1 MKLKSLTLSLLL
13 GIALSSW
20 AGNTKTTVTQVTSAV
35 EVTADVDYVITN
47 ATPFATSGS
56 VDIKN
61 VEHGVVIIQKI
72 KPSLVLKNWMKYI
85 YINGAPAQD
94 GVNCQVKMYNRGTII
109 MPYAKDIRPLTCYT
123 EADFGGET
131 CNNYTE
137 GSNGGFMKS
146 LNASTLNNNF
156 KSFKLKRGYMVTFA
170 LGLNGW
176 GYSRCFIADAEDLE
190 MNLPANMS
198 GRVSSYRIF
207 KWWDASKAGIHD
219 TSKACNDALN
229 TTSCFDWGQ
238 GNASL
243 LPDVEWVPNHIY
255 EDWPSAATCG
265 GVTGSCHMKTNNEPG
280 NSADDHPQDVET
292 VLNNW
297 QNLMRTGMRLCSE
310 SSHDGS
316 MNHLKTFIEEID
328 KRGWRCD
335 ILDLHCYWTGQ
346 FNNLDW
352 YRSEYGKGRPIW
364 ISEWV
369 YGSSWGNAGIFN
381 NPPDGRDSYST
392 KNQQKNYDYVKPV
405 LDILNSKDYIE
416 RYYYWNS
423 ESDCSKIYKNGQVS
437 ILGKYYA
444 SMETG
449 LAYNKKNEYVPKVVY
464 SAPTD
469 IKGTYA
475 KTSGTY
481 TIAWNDING
490 DMLDSL
496 VVECKRP
503 GKTTYAW
510 VGKVALKDMNAK
522 NGSAYTFTDTP
533 EPGINYY
540 RVAAYPIGLKTAKYS
555 DEVSV
560 TISSAKGSDTFQYGK
575 FSIANNNA
583 VTTNF
588 SETQAAIPAI
598 LMGLMTN
605 TNSNL
610 YPDNC
615 VSMATATPFTQGF
628 SYTPMPWQ
636 NQNKGVTTITKTED
650 ISFMAVAPGSGE
662 FDTLPYVAKTQ
673 AVTGTNKEHEI
684 IFDTPFAEGTVPVV
698 ITEVQNIAARKY
710 PYNVRIW
717 DVTNKGFKA
726 MVKYEE
732 ATGKDAPNSSIT
744 LSYLAV
750 AQGKG
755 TVLSTVESSTLI
767 ESDTIDVEEII
778 ESETDDEITYAIT
791 YTLNN
796 TYRNQ
801 VNKLNIYSQLADAN
815 MYGTSIIGQQVPFIV
830 GDEQIY
836 LDKSAMVFGE
846 LQTFNYHSAAIPII
860 YLYNTCIDKTS
871 ENYGKYTGMNVK
883 RMLDGTSS
891 TTDANTAAYADKL
904 GWVALASQKTY
915 DFKEITEE
923 AHDTRIEPKD
933 LTAIKAAQLGA
944 KAPVKVSV
952 TDRMMKVEAQGAYR
966 VVNAAG
972 AQINEKNTR
981 LAPGLYIV
989 TTAKGSVKVMVK

>member
-47 ATPFATSGS
+47 ATPFVTSGS

-61 VEHGVVIIQKI
+61 VEHGVVIIQKV

-146 LNASTLNNNF
+146 LNANTLNNKI

-170 LGLNGW
+170 LGMSGW
-176 GYSRCFIADAEDLE
+176 GYSRCFIADQEDLE

-381 NPPDGRDSYST
+381 NPPDGRDSYSEA
-392 KNQQKNYDYVKPV
+392 NQQKNYDYVKPV

-423 ESDCSKIYKNGQVS
+423 EADCSKIYKSGQVS
-437 ILGKYYA
+437 KLGKYYA

-469 IKGTYA
+469 LKGTYA
-475 KTSGTY
+475 KTSGTF
-481 TIAWNDING
+481 TLKWNDING

-503 GKTTYAW
+503 GKSTYTW
-510 VGKVALKDMNAK
+510 VGKVAVSDL
-522 NGSAYTFTDTP
+522 NGKSCAYTYTDTP

-540 RVAAYPIGLKTAKYS
+540 RVAAFPIGSKTAKYS
-555 DEVSV
+555 EEVSV
-560 TISSAKGSDTFQYGK
+560 TISSAKGNDAFQYGK
-575 FSIANNNA
+575 FNVANTDP

-588 SETQAAIPAI
+588 SETQAVTPTI
-598 LMGLMTN
+598 LMGLITN
-605 TNSNL
+605 KNSNF
-610 YPDNC
+610 YPGNNI
-615 VSMATATPFTQGF
+615 SMATATPFTQGF
-628 SYTPMPWQ
+628 NYTILPWQ
-636 NQNKGVTTITKTED
+636 NQTKGVTALSKTEE
-650 ISFMAVAPGSGE
+650 ISFMAMAPGSGE
-662 FDTLPYVAKTQ
+662 FDKLPYVAKTQ
-673 AVTGTNKEHEI
+673 TVTGTNKEHEI
-684 IFDTPFAEGTVPVV
+684 TFDTPFAEGTVPVV
-698 ITEVQNIAARKY
+698 IAEVQNIAMRKY
-710 PYNVRIW
+710 AYNVRIW
-717 DVTNKGFKA
+717 DVTNTGFKA
-726 MVKYEE
+726 MIKYEE
-732 ATGKDAPNSSIT
+732 ATGKDAPTTSIN

-755 TVLSTVESSTLI
+755 TVLSTVETSELVK
-767 ESDTIDVEEII
+767 SDTINVEEII

-791 YTLNN
+791 YTLDN
-796 TYRNQ
+796 TYKNK
-801 VNKLNIYSQLADAN
+801 VNNLNIFSQLAQTEL
-815 MYGTSIIGQQVPFIV
+815 YGTIITGQSVPFTI
-830 GDEQIY
+830 GDEQLY
-836 LDKSAMVFGE
+836 FDKPMIFGAM
-846 LQTFNYHSAAIPII
+846 QTFNYHSAAIPVI
-860 YLYNTCIDKTS
+860 YLTSPDGDKTS
-871 ENYGKYTGMNVK
+871 ETYGKTIGMMVK
-883 RMLDGTSS
+883 RMVDGTST
-891 TTDANTAAYADKL
+891 TTDKNTAAFADKF
-904 GWVALASQKTY
+904 GWIVLNNEYSFADETKR
-915 DFKEITEE
+915 EE

-933 LTAIKAAQLGA
+933 PTAIKAAQLSA
-944 KAPVKVSV
+944 KSPVKVSV
-952 TDRMMKVEAQGAYR
+952 TDRMMKVEAHGAYR

-989 TTAKGSVKVMVK
+989 TTAAGSVKVMVK